1 MSRETMVLA
10 AIFAALR
17 SPDKIKK
24 LDGARDLRE
33 AVVTYSRESPKNS
46 LRLNQDVNK
55 LIFELIRSPDAPSK
69 LGGVLAID
77 QLISVDLAGEDN
89 ATRFTHYLRQVLLT
103 PDIEVIKAAAAVI
116 GHLTKYGGALAG
128 DLVDYEVKRC
138 IEWLTLERQ
147 EIKRLAAAI
156 ELKSIAQTSP
166 TLIFGYINS
175 VVEALWSGIR
185 DPKLAIRQDSVA
197 ALGVCLQIVL
207 RRDAAV
213 QEHVYSHVWK
223 ESVAGIK
230 QQSLEYMHG
239 SLLVYGELLMHAGQF
254 MQPPKFGEALSA
266 VIKLR
271 DHKELVIKRTVIEII
286 PLFAAFRPQVFG
298 KKYLE
303 ETMNYFISI
312 LHAPKSAES
321 ALVFLSVGQISL
333 AVRVAMAPYIEPV
346 LAVIREILSTA
357 KARVRH
363 EQESSI
369 FKCLGMFA
377 EAFGQA
383 FTKFLDPQL
392 LGLLFSCGL
401 TKQLYEC
408 LSSFFTNIPALREEI
423 RNLLLGIIAHG
434 LSGYPY
440 RIPGQPEDGMIA
452 DEDPE
457 EELAI
462 SETLAQEYREQM
474 LLKIGGYD
482 GSDTDVIISFLTILS
497 EFDFKG
503 LTLAPFCRD
512 CVLRW
517 ADSPDPRIRKA
528 AALTCCAVFD
538 QEPISHQMSSNAL
551 ETVHVVLQKLLKIAV
566 TDSHYDIRLDV
577 LKSLDSNLDAHLSQP
592 TNIKL
597 LFVAVHDEVFL
608 VRLAAITVLGRL
620 SKINPAY
627 IVPSLR
633 KTMIELLTDL
643 EYSKNARGREE
654 SARLA
659 SALMNGSHQLIRP
672 YVNPILKVLIP
683 AARNAAVPAVSSAVM
698 DATGELCTI
707 GGKLMLPHV
716 PELMPL
722 ILEMLADQASV
733 VRRDTAL
740 KTLGKLAA
748 HSEYV
753 IEPYYQYPR
762 LLSTL
767 IKILVTDSNAEI
779 QREVVKLTGILG
791 ALDPY
796 KYREIER
803 QLESEDDDAQQQIPI
818 DVKLVLNGTLPSSEE
833 YNPTVVITSLMTL
846 LKDPAMAANHTRIV
860 QAVLRIFESLGLRC
874 VLFLD
879 EVIPGL
885 IQAMNVNSL
894 AMTDLLF
901 RQISTLTNIVGQHIR
916 PFLPQIF
923 AAINEYFAYAEL
935 HAAILS
941 LVESLASS
949 LSGDFKIYMPEILP
963 ALISLLQ
970 ADDSD
975 ASNTITSKIRV
986 LRSLPIFGA
995 NLAEYSHL
1003 VVPNIVNLF
1012 YFAPHPLRI
1021 AAFKCISDLCQMLKL
1036 DDMSSRIIL
1045 PLIRVLNS
1053 TNEDDI
1059 RSVCLETL
1067 CNFCFQL
1074 GSEFFVFVDT
1084 VQPSIQMLKSMYA
1097 QMGGNNHESQT
1108 VITSKANDVLALIN
1122 TYDRLASRIMRGE
1135 NLPAKLNPYTGSER
1149 SRAPQNPASEQK
1161 SMLQINPEFL
1171 KHSWDTTGRSTRDD
1185 WTEWFRRIS
1194 VEFLKNSPSPSM
1206 RACADIAV
1214 ISPSLAR
1221 DLFNPSFYTVWIQLD
1236 DAYKDDLIRHVQ
1248 NAMASTNIPPEVLQT
1263 LLTLAEF
1270 MERDDKPFPLS
1281 PRVLAGYAQ
1290 KCHAYAKALHYK
1302 ELDFMA
1308 DPSSSTIESL
1318 IAINN
1323 QLQQSDAAV
1332 GILKHAQQH
1341 HALQLKETWFEKLQR
1356 WEEALAAYREREK
1369 VEPGSMEVIM
1379 GKMRS
1384 LHALGEWEQLS
1395 IIARERWDYSSP
1407 EARRAV
1413 APLAAAAAWGLGEW
1427 EQMDRYVRVIRP
1439 ESPDRSFFNSI
1450 LCLHRGNFNEA
1461 DVQIERARDQLI
1473 PELTALVSESYNRAY
1488 GVVVR
1493 VQMLAELEE
1502 IMQYKSLNDC
1512 AEEERETLRRTWEK
1526 RLMGCQHNVDIW
1538 QRILNVRTLVMAPK
1552 ENMGMWIKFA
1562 NLCRKSNRLALAE
1575 KSLNTLL
1582 DVDDKQENRAPPQVV
1597 YAQLKFMW
1605 TTGNQQEA
1613 LNYLVDFTTK
1623 MSRDLNLSASDD
1635 LISQPLPSELPDST
1649 DEIQEYTKLLARCF
1663 LKQGEWQ
1670 ISLNQDWYNQ
1680 SDRKASILGSYLLA
1694 THFDPRWYKAWHNWA
1709 IANFEVVSLAQR
1721 EVANCSANSNSV
1733 SANGD
1738 GPYISHGDRAL
1749 SVSSDISALHIDD
1762 DHWDGR
1768 SKEEDASHIGHNCGL
1783 DTKFVQAHVVP
1794 AIKGFFH
1801 SITLANK
1808 SALQDTLR
1816 LITLWFTY
1824 GGISEPSRA
1833 LSDGFKMVNI
1843 ENWLDVVPQL
1853 ISRIHQTDE
1862 VVRESLHGLLTEL
1875 GKRHPQAM
1883 VCPLQV
1889 SIKSD
1894 NEFRKNAAQKIVDSM
1909 RLHSSS
1915 TSNLVEQSEMV
1926 SNELI
1931 RVAVLWHELW
1941 HEGLEDA
1948 SRDYFVDKNIPKM
1961 FATLEPLHALLAN
1974 GATTLREMSFESAFG
1989 RDLFD
1994 AYAWGENYK
2003 RTHDEKNLN
2012 QAWDIYYNVFQRISR
2027 QLPQLTSLNLQYVSP
2042 ALLNARNLVLAVPG
2056 TYEPNKPVVTIQ
2068 SFDPIFTVI
2077 SSKQRPRRF
2086 MVIGSDGKKYQY
2098 VLKGHEDLRQ
2108 DSLVMQLFGLVNTL
2122 LADNPECF
2130 KRHLSIQRFPV
2141 IPLSP
2146 KAGLLGW
2153 VAHSDT
2159 FHYLIR
2165 EYRDGKS
2172 LLNIEHRLMIQ
2183 MAPDYESLT
2192 HLQKIEVFT
2201 YALDNTKGQDMYKIL
2216 WLKSQ
2221 SSEAWLNRRTEY
2233 TRSLA
2238 VMSMVGYILG
2248 LGDRHP
2254 LNLMLNRVTGRVIHI
2269 DFGDC
2274 FEAAILREKFP
2285 EKVPFRLTRMLTY
2298 AMEVSGVEGS
2308 FRITC
2313 EHVMALLRDNS
2324 ESLMA
2329 ILEAFAN
2336 DPLIHWGFD
2345 LPRDLKDQL
2354 DVTSESGSKYPA
2366 MLGAA
2371 GELVE
2376 SDINEE
2382 QEREVYIR
2390 ATRAQ
2395 LVLRRIW
2402 DKFTGNDFSRHKDL
2416 DVPDQV
2422 DLLIQEATNI
2432 ENLCQHF
2439 IGWCSFW

>member
-1 MSRETMVLA
+1 MSSESMVLV
-10 AIFAALR
+10 AIFSALR
-17 SPDKIKK
+17 SPDKAKK
-24 LDGARDLRE
+24 VEGARELRE
-33 AVVTYSRESPKNS
+33 AVISYSRESPKNS
-46 LRLNQDVNK
+46 LRLNQEVNK
-55 LIFELIRSPDAPSK
+55 LIFELIRSPDASSK

-77 QLISVDLAGEDN
+77 QLISVDLAGEDSDFN

-103 PDIEVIKAAAAVI
+103 PDIEVIKAAAAAI
-116 GHLTKYGGALAG
+116 GHLTKSGGTLAG
-128 DLVDYEVKRC
+128 DLVEYEVKRC

-147 EIKRLAAAI
+147 EIKRVAAAI
-156 ELKSIAQTSP
+156 ELKSIASTSP

-175 VVEALWSGIR
+175 VLEALWSGVR

-207 RRDAAV
+207 RRDQAV
-213 QEHVYSHVWK
+213 QSYVYNNVWK
-223 ESVAGIK
+223 EVVSGMR
-230 QQSLEYMHG
+230 QGSMEYVHG
-239 SLLVYGELLMHAGQF
+239 SLMVYRELLLHAGQF
-254 MQPPKFGEALSA
+254 MQPPKYDEALQTSM
-266 VIKLR
+266 KLK
-271 DHKELVIKRTVIEII
+271 DHKEFVIRRTVVEII
-286 PLFAAFRPQVFG
+286 PAFAAFRPQIFTAH
-298 KKYLE
+298 YLD
-303 ETMNYFISI
+303 ETMAHLLTQLNTNN
-312 LHAPKSAES
+312 KSSDA
-321 ALVFLSVGQISL
+321 ALIFMVVGQILL
-333 AVRVAMAPYIEPV
+333 AVRVSMAKYIEDI
-346 LAVIREILSTA
+346 LAVVRETLATA
-357 KARVRH
+357 KARVRR
-363 EQESSI
+363 EQEPAI
-369 FKCLGMFA
+369 FKCLGMMA

-383 FTKFLDPQL
+383 FTKYLDRQL

-401 TKQLYEC
+401 TRQLYEC

-423 RNLLLGIIAHG
+423 RDLLLDIIAHG
-434 LSGYPY
+434 LSGYAY
-440 RIPGQPEDGMIA
+440 RMPGQPHED
-452 DEDPE
+452 DEEGDGR
-457 EELAI
+457 LTV

-474 LLKIGGYD
+474 LTKIGGD
-482 GSDTDVIISFLTILS
+482 ESRDADVITSFLRILS
-497 EFDFKG
+497 EFDFSG
-503 LTLAPFCRD
+503 RTLAPFCRD
-512 CVLRW
+512 CVLKW
-517 ADSPDPRIRKA
+517 ADNPDPRIRKA
-528 AALTCCAVFD
+528 AAMTCCSVFVR
-538 QEPISHQMSSNAL
+538 EPIVHQLSGNAL
-551 ETVHVVLQKLLKIAV
+551 HTVQVVLQKLLKIAV
-566 TDSHYDIRLDV
+566 SDFQYDIRLDV
-577 LKSLDSNLDAHLSQP
+577 LKALEPKLDAHLSQP
-592 TNIKL
+592 ANIKL
-597 LFVAVHDEVFL
+597 LFVAVNDEVFP
-608 VRLAAITVLGRL
+608 VRLATISVLGRL

-627 IVPSLR
+627 VVPSLR

-643 EYSKNARGREE
+643 EYSKNSRGKEE
-654 SARLA
+654 SARLL
-659 SALMNGSHQLIRP
+659 SLLMRGSHTLIRP
-672 YVNPILKVLIP
+672 YVDPVLKVLIP
-683 AARNAAVPAVSSAVM
+683 TASGTSATVSSSAM
-698 DATGELCTI
+698 DAVGELCAI
-707 GGKLMLPHV
+707 GGKRMLSHV
-716 PELMPL
+716 SEIMPI
-722 ILEMLADQASV
+722 ILEMLSDQGSV
-733 VRRDTAL
+733 ARRDTAL
-740 KTLGKLAA
+740 RTLGKLAA

-753 IEPYYQYPR
+753 IDPYYQYPR
-762 LLSTL
+762 LLGTL
-767 IKILVTDSNAEI
+767 TKILVSDSNANI
-779 QREVVKLTGILG
+779 QREVVKLIGILG

-796 KYREIER
+796 KYREVER
-803 QLESEDDDAQQQIPI
+803 DLEVEDGDGQQQIPV
-818 DVKLVLNGTLPSSEE
+818 DVKLVLRGTPPSSEE
-833 YNPTVVITSLMTL
+833 YNPTVVITSLMAL
-846 LKDPAMAANHTRIV
+846 LKDPAMSANHTRIV

-885 IQAMNVNSL
+885 IQAMRSNSL
-894 AMTDLLF
+894 AMADLLF
-901 RQISTLTNIVGQHIR
+901 RQISTLTSVVGQHIR
-916 PFLPQIF
+916 PYLKQIF
-923 AAINEYFAYAEL
+923 AVINEFIENTEL
-935 HAAILS
+935 HAAILV
-941 LVESLASS
+941 LIEALAVA
-949 LSGDFKIYMPEILP
+949 LAGNFKVYMPEILP
-963 ALISLLQ
+963 GLIGLLQ
-970 ADDSD
+970 SDDGDSA
-975 ASNTITSKIRV
+975 ASTSSKIRV
-986 LRSLPIFGA
+986 LHSLPVFGA
-995 NLAEYSHL
+995 NLAEFVHL
-1003 VVPNIVNLF
+1003 VIPNVVNLF
-1012 YFAPHPLRI
+1012 YFAPQTLRI
-1021 AAFKCISDLCQMLKL
+1021 AALRCISDLSQLLRL
-1036 DDMSSRIIL
+1036 DEMASRIVL
-1045 PLIRVLNS
+1045 PIIRVLNS
-1053 TNEDDI
+1053 TQDDEI
-1059 RSVCLETL
+1059 RYVCMEAL
-1067 CNFCFQL
+1067 CNMCYQL
-1074 GSEFFVFVDT
+1074 GSGFSVFIDT
-1084 VQPSIQMLKSMYA
+1084 VHLPVQRLRALYGPQS
-1097 QMGGNNHESQT
+1097 GNSHESQAVVT
-1108 VITSKANDVLALIN
+1108 NTGHDVLALIT
-1122 TYDRLASRIMRGE
+1122 TYDKLVSKVLRGE
-1135 NLPAKLNPYTGSER
+1135 TLSSKLNPYSGSDR
-1149 SRAPQNPASEQK
+1149 TRAPPTPASEQK
-1161 SMLQINPEFL
+1161 SLLQINPGFL

-1194 VEFLKNSPSPSM
+1194 VEFLKQSPSPAM

-1221 DLFNPSFYTVWIQLD
+1221 DLFNPSFYTVWIQID
-1236 DAYKDDLIRHVQ
+1236 DTYKDDLIRHVQ
-1248 NAMASTNIPPEVLQT
+1248 NAMASINIPPEVLQT

-1341 HALQLKETWFEKLQR
+1341 HSLQLKETWYEKLQR
-1356 WEEALAAYREREK
+1356 WEEALAAYRERAK
-1369 VEPGSMEVIM
+1369 LEPESMEVIM

-1384 LHALGEWEQLS
+1384 LHALGEWDQLS
-1395 IIARERWDYSSP
+1395 AIARERWDSSSH

-1427 EQMDRYVRVIRP
+1427 EQMDKYVRVIRP

-1450 LCLHRGNFNEA
+1450 LFLHRGNFVEA
-1461 DVQIERARDQLI
+1461 EFQIQKARDQLI

-1502 IMQYKSLNDC
+1502 IMHYKSLGDY
-1512 AEEERETLRRTWEK
+1512 AEEDREILRSTWEK
-1526 RLMGCQHNVDIW
+1526 RLMGCQHNADIW
-1538 QRILNVRTLVMAPK
+1538 QRILNVRTLVMEPK

-1582 DVDDKQENRAPPQVV
+1582 DVDDQQENRAPPQVV

-1613 LNYLVDFTTK
+1613 LKYLVDFTTR
-1623 MSRDLNLSASDD
+1623 MSRDLNLNSSDD
-1635 LISQPLPSELPDST
+1635 FISQPLPSEMPGST
-1649 DEIQEYTKLLARCF
+1649 DEIEEYTKLLARCF

-1670 ISLNQDWYNQ
+1670 VALNPDWYQ
-1680 SDRKASILGSYLLA
+1680 QQDRKASILGSYLLA
-1694 THFDPRWYKAWHNWA
+1694 THFDPQWYKAWHNWA

-1721 EVANCSANSNSV
+1721 ESSSTPSELTESRLNIKEASHKLLSSESSGKYELEEND
-1733 SANGD
+1733 GD
-1738 GPYISHGDRAL
+1738 DEA
-1749 SVSSDISALHIDD
+1749 SDIEPEQVKKTPVID
-1762 DHWDGR
+1762 
-1768 SKEEDASHIGHNCGL
+1768 AQ
-1783 DTKFVQAHVVP
+1783 FVQAHVVP

-1824 GGISEPSRA
+1824 GGLPEPSRA
-1833 LSDGFKMVNI
+1833 LNEGFQVI
-1843 ENWLDVVPQL
+1843 SLETWLDVIPQL

-1862 VVRESLHGLLTEL
+1862 VVRETLHNLLTDL
-1875 GKRHPQAM
+1875 GKRHPQAL
-1883 VCPLQV
+1883 VYPLQV

-1894 NEFRKNAAQKIVDSM
+1894 NEFRKNAAQKILDAM
-1909 RLHSSS
+1909 RLHTSS
-1915 TSNLVEQSEMV
+1915 TSILVEQAEVV
-1926 SNELI
+1926 SHELI
-1931 RVAVLWHELW
+1931 RVAVLWHEQW

-1948 SRDYFVDKNIPKM
+1948 SREYFVEKNIPKM
-1961 FATLEPLHALLAN
+1961 FATLEPLHALLTS
-1974 GATTLREMSFESAFG
+1974 GAKTLREMSFEAAFG

-1994 AYAWGENYK
+1994 AYAWGDEYK
-2003 RTHDEKNLN
+2003 RTHDEKHLN

-2027 QLPQLTSLNLQYVSP
+2027 QLPQLSSLNLQYVSP
-2042 ALLNARNLVLAVPG
+2042 DLLNARNLKLAVPG
-2056 TYEPNKPVVTIQ
+2056 SYEPKKPIVTIQ
-2068 SFDPIFTVI
+2068 SFDPTFTVI
-2077 SSKQRPRRF
+2077 SSKQRPRKF
-2086 MVIGSDGKKYQY
+2086 MLVGSDGKNYQY
-2098 VLKGHEDLRQ
+2098 ILKGHEDLRQ

-2146 KAGLLGW
+2146 KAGVLGF
-2153 VAHSDT
+2153 VPHSDT
-2159 FHYLIR
+2159 LHFLIR
-2165 EYRDGKS
+2165 EYREGKS
-2172 LLNIEHRLMIQ
+2172 LLNIEHRFMIQ

-2192 HLQKIEVFT
+2192 NLQKIEVFT
-2201 YALDNTKGQDMYKIL
+2201 YALDNTKGQDLYKIL

-2254 LNLMLNRVTGRVIHI
+2254 LNLMLDRVTGRVIHI

-2336 DPLIHWGFD
+2336 DPLINWGFD
-2345 LPRDLKDQL
+2345 LPRELKGQINA
-2354 DVTSESGSKYPA
+2354 SSSKGTGPKDFPTLQA
-2366 MLGAA
+2366 AAKLGD
-2371 GELVE
+2371 GEV
-2376 SDINEE
+2376 SEE
-2382 QEREVYIR
+2382 QERDAYIR

-2402 DKFTGNDFSRHKDL
+2402 DKFTGNDFIRHKDL
-2416 DVPDQV
+2416 SVPEQV
-2422 DLLIQEATNI
+2422 DLLTQEATNI